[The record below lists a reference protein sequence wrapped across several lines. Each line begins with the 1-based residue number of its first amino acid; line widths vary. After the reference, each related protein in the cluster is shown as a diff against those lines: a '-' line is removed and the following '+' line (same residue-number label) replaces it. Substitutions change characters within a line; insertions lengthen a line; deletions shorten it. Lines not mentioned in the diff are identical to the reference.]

1 MQHPFQY
8 ILKKYIQPL
17 GLDQARLSKDLVMG
31 SKTLSE
37 LYNHKRGIT
46 PLTALK
52 FGKYFNMPPEL
63 LIRMQ
68 AEYDLAQ
75 TYDKNKDL
83 IDKINIH
90 TSRPPAPKTEND
102 PKHEKESKSKM
113 LISTINKSV
122 GDKSKHYTENDLK
135 QLFTG
140 KRLTKRKKY
149 FLNVLFSEAS
159 AQDVLDFVKIKN
171 IPLEQLRNLYEVY
184 LKKINVKRNPCFDWL
199 FKDISKTD

>member
-17 GLDQARLSKDLVMG
+17 GIDQAELRKDLVIG
-31 SKTLSE
+31 AKALRE
-37 LYNHKRGIT
+37 LYNHQRGIT

-52 FGKYFNMPPEL
+52 FGKYFNIPPEL

-75 TYDKNKDL
+75 TYDKNKEI

-90 TSRPPAPKTEND
+90 NHRLREPK
-102 PKHEKESKSKM
+102 PEKNSKPRM

-122 GDKSKHYTENDLK
+122 GDKSKHYTEKELE

-140 KRLTKRKKY
+140 KRLTNRKKY
-149 FLNVLFSEAS
+149 FLNILFSEAS
-159 AQDVLDFVKIKN
+159 AQDVLDFVKMKN
-171 IPLEQLRNLYEVY
+171 IPVENLRHLYEVY
-184 LKKINVKRNPCFDWL
+184 LKNINVKRNPCFDWL